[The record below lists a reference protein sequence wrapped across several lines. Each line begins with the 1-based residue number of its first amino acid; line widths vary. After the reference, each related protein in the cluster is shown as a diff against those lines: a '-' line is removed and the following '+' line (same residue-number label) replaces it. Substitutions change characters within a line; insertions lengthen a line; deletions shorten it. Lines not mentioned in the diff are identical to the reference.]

1 MSYMPHYKD
10 WSGRMSATEYPDN
23 SGEHW
28 GNFDNGTDVSNNATA
43 IAWHSYDSNDQPAAL
58 SQPLFGNFWDNYN
71 ISRPECVCDYG
82 RSGSTARLR
91 KTDYMV
97 WNVSWIGNVG
107 DISGPLNNMKT
118 LQELTNVQTT
128 PYSSLDSIYF
138 QVNYSASPVPE
149 PSTGL
154 LLGLALGASLL
165 LRSVRRAFGLTSGI
179 VLVLVLV

>member
-1 MSYMPHYKD
+1 MPHYKD

-43 IAWHSYDSNDQPAAL
+43 IAWHSYNSNDQPAAL

-71 ISRPECVCDYG
+71 ISRPEAFAIMADPVY
-82 RSGSTARLR
+82 SSFTE
-91 KTDYMV
+91 TDYMV
-97 WNVSWIGNVG
+97 WDVSWIGNVG
-107 DISGPLNNMKT
+107 DISGPLNNMMT

-128 PYSSLDSIYF
+128 SYSSLDSIYF
-138 QVNYSASPVPE
+138 QVDYSASPVPE

-179 VLVLVLV
+179 VLVLVLL